1 MSTTNAMSTR
11 SPVKVK
17 DFILEIRCKLIAIFF
32 EKMRLFNF
40 PCKLHSGMGVSVVL
54 DVVVVVVAFFVVVV
68 DVVVVVGATSQ

>member
-17 DFILEIRCKLIAIFF
+17 DFVLEIQSKLIANCCKKI
-32 EKMRLFNF
+32 RLFNF
-40 PCKLHSGMGVSVVL
+40 PCKLHSGIGFSVVVV
-54 DVVVVVVAFFVVVV
+54 VVVVVVAFFVVV